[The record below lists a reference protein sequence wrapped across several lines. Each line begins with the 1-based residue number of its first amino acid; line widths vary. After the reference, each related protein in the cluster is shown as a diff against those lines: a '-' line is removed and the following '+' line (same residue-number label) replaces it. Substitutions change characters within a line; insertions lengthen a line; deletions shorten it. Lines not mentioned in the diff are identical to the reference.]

1 LYDKVL
7 RTGLFFRNCN
17 WISWCSR

>member
-1 LYDKVL
+1 LYDKGL